1 MSETPGVPVTTS
13 TVDPDDWI
21 GRSWLAFQELEEHI
35 EHRHPL
41 VAWAWNLLRLDFCGI
56 AFGALFFC
64 LSLTPSLMPRTW
76 LFQGLIGGATAAIG
90 YGIGVA
96 LSKLVLRFWL
106 RHQKWWPLRDR
117 VMVTV
122 KLGVVVLGAVCSLAM
137 IVPAARWQRQ
147 IAALMDAQGPTAL
160 EYSKAFLVSIA
171 VGALFI
177 SVARILRDLVRLLA
191 RFLIRRLRLSQEV
204 SLLIGTAI
212 VAVLAIMLFNG
223 VLVRGFFAAA
233 NASFGPHNDTTRAG
247 VQQPLQP
254 ERSGSPASL
263 SSWDSLGYEGRN
275 FVSGGLHADVLAK
288 VNGRPAKE
296 PIRVYAGLETADT
309 AEERADILVRELERT
324 KAFDRKVLVI
334 VPTTGTGWVTP
345 AAARGIELMYNGDT
359 AIVATQYSFLP
370 SWISFLADKKKALAS
385 GQLLVDTVQKRWAQQ
400 PEGHRPKLLI
410 YGESLG
416 SFAGQGAFG
425 GLGDIRAAGVD
436 GVLWTGPPNFSHIW
450 NELVSKRDRGTLE
463 ALPVYDS
470 GFTARFAIGPD
481 IDALA
486 KPPWQNPKVL
496 FVQHPSDPVTWWSTD
511 LLFSEPDWLKEAPVG
526 DRSAAMRWYPIV
538 TFWQVAADLANA
550 VGVPDGHGHNYG
562 ISSVNGWAA
571 IAPPVGWTPQDT
583 ERIRKALVD
592 TASLDGPDT

>member
-1 MSETPGVPVTTS
+1 
-13 TVDPDDWI
+13 
-21 GRSWLAFQELEEHI
+21 
-35 EHRHPL
+35 
-41 VAWAWNLLRLDFCGI
+41 
-56 AFGALFFC
+56 
-64 LSLTPSLMPRTW
+64 
-76 LFQGLIGGATAAIG
+76 
-90 YGIGVA
+90 
-96 LSKLVLRFWL
+96 
-106 RHQKWWPLRDR
+106 
-117 VMVTV
+117 MVTV

-147 IAALMDAQGPTAL
+147 IAALMDAQGPTTL

-345 AAARGIELMYNGDT
+345 AAAHRVDVQRRHRDRRHPVLVPAQLDL
-359 AIVATQYSFLP
+359 LP
-370 SWISFLADKKKALAS
+370 CRQKKALAS

-416 SFAGQGAFG
+416 S
-425 GLGDIRAAGVD
+425 L
-436 GVLWTGPPNFSHIW
+436 
-450 NELVSKRDRGTLE
+450 RD
-463 ALPVYDS
+463 
-470 GFTARFAIGPD
+470 
-481 IDALA
+481 
-486 KPPWQNPKVL
+486 KV
-496 FVQHPSDPVTWWSTD
+496 
-511 LLFSEPDWLKEAPVG
+511 
-526 DRSAAMRWYPIV
+526 RS
-538 TFWQVAADLANA
+538 VASA
-550 VGVPDGHGHNYG
+550 
-562 ISSVNGWAA
+562 
-571 IAPPVGWTPQDT
+571 T
-583 ERIRKALVD
+583 
-592 TASLDGPDT
+592 